1 VGSEKE
7 KRAKSR
13 RRQVS
18 TMTRRHERRAA
29 ATLLLLLVSARIC
42 NAFLP
47 RSAVLLP
54 RQKYPSSWMV
64 ASALPVDTTDAA
76 FLSSTLSLA
85 ETESW
90 RQYVPL
96 AVSLLVIVD
105 ILLGSPVANKALSAL
120 RPENEEILSREEG
133 GSPFQTLSGKAG
145 ESSVTGQK
153 ERVDTMAI
161 AQKALDKAEATKE
174 LRRFLDEGKSDYDKM
189 RDIQDKMD
197 ADLQAFD
204 EKQKKK
210 KEGS

>member
-1 VGSEKE
+1 
-7 KRAKSR
+7 
-13 RRQVS
+13 
-18 TMTRRHERRAA
+18 MTRRQEGRRAV
-29 ATLLLLLVSARIC
+29 ATLLLLLVWARISH
-42 NAFLP
+42 AFVP
-47 RSAVLLP
+47 RPSVLLP
-54 RQKYPSSWMV
+54 RQQYSSSWLV

-85 ETESW
+85 EAESW

-120 RPENEEILSREEG
+120 RPENEETASKGQG
-133 GSPFQTLSGKAG
+133 GSGGPFQTPSGKPGDSAL
-145 ESSVTGQK
+145 VGQK

-210 KEGS
+210 KEGL